1 MKKITIAF
9 AAVLMVAG
17 LSFSALADPG
27 WGNGRRFDNHARQ
40 NRIHNPYD
48 HRDYR
53 DDQRSYR
60 DDQRSYRQPVIA
72 DRVPVH
78 PYQPVVRVYEPHTP
92 SFSLYF
98 PNFSI
103 QIR

>member
-1 MKKITIAF
+1 MKKLTIAF

-17 LSFSALADPG
+17 LTFSALADPG
-27 WGNGRRFDNHARQ
+27 WGNGRRFENNARQ
-40 NRIHNPYD
+40 SRTHNPYD

-53 DDQRSYR
+53 NNVRA
-60 DDQRSYRQPVIA
+60 YRQPVIA

-78 PYQPVVRVYEPHTP
+78 SYQPVVRVYEPHTP

>member
-60 DDQRSYRQPVIA
+60 QPVIA